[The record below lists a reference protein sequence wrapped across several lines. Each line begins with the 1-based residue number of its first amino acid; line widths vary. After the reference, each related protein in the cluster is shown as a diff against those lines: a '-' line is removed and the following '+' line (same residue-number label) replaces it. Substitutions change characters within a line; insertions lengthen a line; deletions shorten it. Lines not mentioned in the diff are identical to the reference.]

1 MAENE
6 VGLSREERTRRAAY
20 LGAVADR
27 VFRAECA
34 RLRLDA
40 SEAIKSPL
48 SSIIARQWG
57 NAVAEDVE
65 RV

>member
-1 MAENE
+1 MVENE
-6 VGLSREERTRRAAY
+6 VGLSYEDRIRRAAY

-27 VFRAECA
+27 VFRAECV
-34 RLRLDA
+34 RLGLDA

-48 SSIIARQWG
+48 SNIIARQWG
-57 NAVAEDVE
+57 NATAEDGE